1 MESLPPPSLLY
12 LWDKRTFYI
21 SPLFEPISLSQGVAC
36 FVVCLDGGIKCRL
49 SGEEDIICKSV
60 LLPPGATVF
69 ADTGDSV
76 IACCMLDPIGLD
88 FAMLS
93 PLMRYKTKNMA
104 YTIENEAHYIAC
116 FQDMHQAQYP
126 SDLAYAQLEQ
136 LIAPKKR
143 LQNTHY
149 KIDPRIERVIEMIK
163 LNIDENLTIESIA
176 EHVQLS
182 IPRLVQL
189 FKLQTGVPIR
199 SYRQWRRL
207 YCAAV
212 LAAKTNNINTAAIE
226 AGFFD
231 ASHFSRTFKKML
243 GVKPS
248 VILGQPNSIK
258 IILPST

>member
-1 MESLPPPSLLY
+1 MDSLPYPSLLY

-21 SPLFEPISLSQGVAC
+21 SPLLEPISLSQGAAF
-36 FVVCLDGGIKCRL
+36 FVVCLEGDMKISV
-49 SGEEDIICKSV
+49 SGEREITCKSV
-60 LLPPGATVF
+60 LFPPGATVY
-69 ADTGDSV
+69 ANTGASV

-93 PLMRYKTKNMA
+93 PLMRYNTKDIA

-116 FQDMHQAQYP
+116 LQDMHQSQYP
-126 SDLAYAQLEQ
+126 SDVAFTHLDQ
-136 LIAPKKR
+136 LIAPKNR
-143 LQNTHY
+143 VQNTNY

-163 LNIDENLTIESIA
+163 MNIDENLTIESIA

-189 FKLQTGVPIR
+189 FKLQTGIPIR
-199 SYRQWRRL
+199 RYRQWHRL
-207 YCAAV
+207 YHTAV
-212 LAAKTNNINTAAIE
+212 LASKTNDIISAALV

-231 ASHFSRTFKKML
+231 ASHFNHTFKRML

-248 VILGQPNSIK
+248 LILGQPNSIK
-258 IILPST
+258 IILPYT